1 MTRIED
7 DFDEMDESAT
17 DTDGKNTG
25 LTVRI
30 LDLSGGAEDNIVED
44 IRDFQDL
51 AHANA
56 FARAYVRD
64 SIEICRAAGA
74 TPRDTL
80 NAWFAYGENAEV
92 LDAGD
97 EGWKSSTE
105 LSEFVEHPATPME
118 RDWRALDPRRIIDT
132 DEFPDDVPDEDDA

>member
-1 MTRIED
+1 
-7 DFDEMDESAT
+7 MDESAAE
-17 DTDGKNTG
+17 TDGKDTG
-25 LTVRI
+25 RTVRI

-64 SIEICRAAGA
+64 SIEICRAAGT

-92 LDAGD
+92 LDAGE

-105 LSEFVEHPATPME
+105 LNEFVERPATSME
-118 RDWRALDPRRIIDT
+118 RDWRALDPRRMVDPGEFGEHDET
-132 DEFPDDVPDEDDA
+132 DPPNDEDA